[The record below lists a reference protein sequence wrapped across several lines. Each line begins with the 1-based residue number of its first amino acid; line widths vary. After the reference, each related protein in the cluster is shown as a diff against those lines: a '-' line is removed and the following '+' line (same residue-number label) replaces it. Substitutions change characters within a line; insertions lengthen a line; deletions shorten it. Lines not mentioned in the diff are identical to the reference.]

1 MFDTVRNNSK
11 IMMGLLFILI
21 IPSFVLFGIEG
32 YSRFNEQG
40 TAVAKVDGEKIT
52 QQQWDVAHQR
62 ESERI
67 RAQRPGIDAKLLDS
81 PQARQATLERLVN
94 DRVVSAAAKAQH
106 LITSDARLARELQ
119 QDPAIAALRG
129 ADGRLD
135 MDRYRQLVGSQGM
148 SPEMFEANVRADL
161 SNRQVLQGLLA
172 STLVTQSQTEAA
184 LNAYFQRRDVQVQMF
199 KAADFAG
206 KVQVNDQALA
216 SFYQSNAE
224 RFRSAESADIEYVVL
239 DVAAVEKTIQLPE
252 QDVRSYYEQNQQQL
266 AGQEQRRASHI
277 LINAPK
283 DAPAAERQKAR
294 EKAQALLET
303 LRKNPASFA
312 SLARENSQDP
322 GSASRGGDLDF
333 FGRGA
338 MVKPFEE
345 AVYALQKG
353 QISDLVESEFGY
365 HIIQLTDIKAPKT
378 ESFESMRPRL
388 EADLRKQ
395 QAQRKVAELAET
407 FSNTVY
413 EQSDSLKPVAD
424 KLKLT
429 LQQAS
434 GLSRQPAPGATGVLA
449 SPKLLQAL
457 FAEDA
462 IGKRRN
468 TEAVEV
474 APNTLVSA
482 RIVNYRPSAV
492 RPLDEVREQVRS
504 QFIQEASAKLAASQ
518 GQQSLQAWKAQ
529 PAAAVMPASVS
540 IARDQA
546 QGLPAQVLDAALRT
560 DPSTL
565 PAFVG
570 VDLGVQGYA
579 VVRVNKVLPRDP
591 QTPEQLRQS
600 RAQFA
605 NLWGQAES
613 QAYMSALKTRFGA
626 KVLADK
632 TRSNPATTEK

>member
-32 YSRFNEQG
+32 YTRFNEQG
-40 TAVAKVDGEKIT
+40 AAVAKVDGEKIT
-52 QQQWDVAHQR
+52 QQQWDAAHQR

-67 RAQRPGIDAKLLDS
+67 RAQMPGIDVKLLDS
-81 PQARQATLERLVN
+81 PQARQATLDRLVN
-94 DRVVSAAAKAQH
+94 DRVVSAAAQAQR
-106 LITSDARLARELQ
+106 LVTSDARLARALQ
-119 QDPAIAALRG
+119 QDPAIASLRG

-148 SPEMFEANVRADL
+148 TPEMFEANVRADL
-161 SNRQVLQGLLA
+161 SSRQVLLGLQGTTLA
-172 STLVTQSQTEAA
+172 SSSQTDAA
-184 LNAYFQRRDVQVQMF
+184 LNAYFQRREIQLQLF
-199 KAADFAG
+199 RSADFAS
-206 KVQVNDQALA
+206 KVQVTDDALN
-216 SFYQSNAE
+216 SFYQANAE
-224 RFRSAESADIEYVVL
+224 RFRSAENADIEYVVL

-252 QDVRSYYEQNQQQL
+252 QDVRSYYEQNLQQL

-283 DAPAAERQKAR
+283 DAPAPDRQKAR

-303 LRKNPASFA
+303 VRKNPAGFA
-312 SLARENSQDP
+312 AVARENSQDP

-353 QISDLVESEFGY
+353 QISDLVESEFGF
-365 HIIQLTDIKAPKT
+365 HIILLTDIKAPKV

-395 QAQRKVAELAET
+395 QAQRKVAEMAET

-413 EQSDSLKPVAD
+413 EQSDSLKPVAE
-424 KLKLT
+424 KLKLQV
-429 LQQAS
+429 QQAA
-434 GLSRQPAPGATGVLA
+434 GLTRQPLPGAQGVLA

-457 FAEDA
+457 FAEEA

-482 RIVNYRPSAV
+482 RIVTHRPAAV
-492 RPLDEVREQVRS
+492 RPLAEVRDQVRA
-504 QFIQEASAKLAASQ
+504 QFIQDASAKLAAAQ

-529 PAAAVMPASVS
+529 PTGATLGTPMVVG
-540 IARDQA
+540 RDQA
-546 QGLPAQVLDAALRT
+546 QGVPPAALDAALRT
-560 DPSTL
+560 NPATL
-565 PAFVG
+565 PTLIG
-570 VDLGVQGYA
+570 VDLGAQGYA
-579 VVRVNKVLPRDP
+579 VVRINKLLPRDP

-605 NLWGQAES
+605 NLWGQAEG
-613 QAYMSALKTRFGA
+613 QAYMDALKVRYGA
-626 KVLADK
+626 KVLVDK
-632 TRSNPATTEK
+632 SRSSPGAAEK

>member
-21 IPSFVLFGIEG
+21 IPSFVLVGIEG

-52 QQQWDVAHQR
+52 QQQWDAAHQR

-94 DRVVSAAAKAQH
+94 DRVVSAAAKAQR

-129 ADGRLD
+129 SDGRLD

-161 SNRQVLQGLLA
+161 SNRQVLQGLLG

-184 LNAYFQRRDVQVQMF
+184 LNAYFQRRDVQVQVF

-206 KVQVNDQALA
+206 KVQVSDPALA
-216 SFYQSNAE
+216 AFYQSNAE

-252 QDVRSYYEQNQQQL
+252 HDVRSYYEQNLQQL

-283 DAPAAERQKAR
+283 GTPAAERQKAR
-294 EKAQALLET
+294 EKAQALLDT
-303 LRKNPASFA
+303 LRKNPTAFA

-365 HIIQLTDIKAPKT
+365 HIILLTDIKAPKV

-388 EADLRKQ
+388 EDELRKQ

-413 EQSDSLKPVAD
+413 EQSDALKPVAE

-434 GLSRQPAPGATGVLA
+434 GVMRQPAAGAVGVLA

-457 FAEDA
+457 FAEDS

-492 RPLDEVREQVRS
+492 RPLEEVRDQVRT
-504 QFIQEASAKLAASQ
+504 QFIQDASAKMAASQ
-518 GQQSLQAWKAQ
+518 AQQSLQAWKAQ
-529 PAAAVMPASVS
+529 PATANLPASVP

-570 VDLGVQGYA
+570 VDLGAQGYA

-591 QTPEQLRQS
+591 QTPELLRQS

-613 QAYMSALKTRFGA
+613 QAYMNALKTRYGA

-632 TRSNPATTEK
+632 TRSNPAVAEK